1 MGCAVTRR
9 GSEDVSGSGLPAH
22 FTIYDLP
29 FLRWA
34 ARRQLRADSLST
46 WISPRSAGGDALARL
61 YDFVVFPLHHEYVTG
76 SATLVHRRFRGAGGD
91 LAWLSANNCSDAR
104 SLLFAHGEER

>member
-46 WISPRSAGGDALARL
+46 WISPRSAGSGALARL
-61 YDFVVFPLHHEYVTG
+61 YDFVVFHVHHESVTD

-104 SLLFAHGEER
+104 NLLFAHREER